1 VMAAVV
7 GIGADLI
14 KVERVARA
22 YGRFGGRFLERL
34 FTPREREY
42 CLGRFDLAAALAG
55 RFAAKEAVVK
65 ALSPAAATGLAY
77 RDVAIQTDGRRPT
90 VTLTGTAAALAA
102 ARGVGEVMVTISH
115 ERGYAL
121 AFAVALGK

>member
-1 VMAAVV
+1 MAAVV

-22 YGRFGGRFLERL
+22 YERFGGRFLERI

-42 CLGRFDLAAALAG
+42 CLGRVDLGAALAG

-65 ALSPAAATGLAY
+65 ALSPTAATGFAY
-77 RDVAIQTDGRRPT
+77 RDVAIQTDGKRPT
-90 VTLTGTAAALAA
+90 VTLTGAAAALAA
-102 ARGVGEVMVTISH
+102 ARGIGEVMVTISH